1 MARIS
6 RVMMIGWLTLIVGVL
21 AIPQLA
27 AVIPIDWSPYVAAS
41 AGILTVLIRWLS
53 GGLGVNPLTIV
64 GALTVVAGLA
74 GIPELLAIIPVA
86 AMPYVSMGAAIATL
100 VARFQAGLNP
110 AEVTAVRVGLLRER
124 P

>member
-6 RVMMIGWLTLIVGVL
+6 RVMMIGWLTLIIGVL

>member
-41 AGILTVLIRWLS
+41 ACILTVLIRWLS

>member
-27 AVIPIDWSPYVAAS
+27 AVIPIDWSPYVAAG